1 MKKFAR
7 ESEGIK
13 FMNKGTKQAFQYV
26 VPKTIPVLV
35 GYLFLGAAYGILMQV
50 NGFGIGWT
58 LISSIFIYAGS
69 LQYLEVTLLAGLV
82 SPVYAFLMGLMI
94 NARQLFY
101 GISLLNKYRD
111 VKKGKPYLIFAL
123 TDETFS
129 VICDENVPETLE
141 QDKVFFWITFLDQC
155 YWVMG
160 SAVGALV
167 GGFLTFNTQGLDFAL
182 TALFVVIFTDQ
193 WKHQKNHRPALIGLL
208 GSAACVVVFGASAFL
223 IPAMLVIILALTC
236 GYKRKKRVE
245 RGIR

>member
-69 LQYLEVTLLAGLV
+69 LQYLEVTLLVGLV
-82 SPVYAFLMGLMI
+82 SPVYAFL
-94 NARQLFY
+94 
-101 GISLLNKYRD
+101 
-111 VKKGKPYLIFAL
+111 
-123 TDETFS
+123 
-129 VICDENVPETLE
+129 
-141 QDKVFFWITFLDQC
+141 
-155 YWVMG
+155 
-160 SAVGALV
+160 
-167 GGFLTFNTQGLDFAL
+167 
-182 TALFVVIFTDQ
+182 
-193 WKHQKNHRPALIGLL
+193 IGLF

-236 GYKRKKRVE
+236 GYKREKRVE

>member
-1 MKKFAR
+1 
-7 ESEGIK
+7 
-13 FMNKGTKQAFQYV
+13 MNRGTKQAFQYAL
-26 VPKTIPVLV
+26 PKTIPVLV

-94 NARQLFY
+94 NARHLFY
-101 GISLLNKYRD
+101 GISLLNRYRD

-129 VICDENVPETLE
+129 VICNENVPEILE

-208 GSAACVVVFGASAFL
+208 GSAVCVVVFGASSFL
-223 IPAMLVIILALTC
+223 IPAMLVIILTLTW
-236 GYKRKKRVE
+236 GYKREKRVE

>member
-1 MKKFAR
+1 
-7 ESEGIK
+7 
-13 FMNKGTKQAFQYV
+13 MNKGTKQAFQYV

-69 LQYLEVTLLAGLV
+69 LQYLEVTLLVGLV
-82 SPVYAFLMGLMI
+82 SPVYAFLIGLMI
-94 NARQLFY
+94 NARHLFY

-111 VKKGKPYLIFAL
+111 VKRGKPYLIFAL

-160 SAVGALV
+160 SAMGALA

-182 TALFVVIFTDQ
+182 TALFVVIFVEQ
-193 WKHQKNHRPALIGLL
+193 WEKTRQHLPALLGVGISLGCLTGVNWTAWICSLCGGLWNISFSYS
-208 GSAACVVVFGASAFL
+208 GDACDHSGFDL
-223 IPAMLVIILALTC
+223 WI
-236 GYKRKKRVE
+236 
-245 RGIR
+245 

>member
-69 LQYLEVTLLAGLV
+69 LQYLEVTLLVGLV
-82 SPVYAFLMGLMI
+82 SPVY
-94 NARQLFY
+94 
-101 GISLLNKYRD
+101 
-111 VKKGKPYLIFAL
+111 
-123 TDETFS
+123 TF
-129 VICDENVPETLE
+129 
-141 QDKVFFWITFLDQC
+141 
-155 YWVMG
+155 
-160 SAVGALV
+160 
-167 GGFLTFNTQGLDFAL
+167 
-182 TALFVVIFTDQ
+182 
-193 WKHQKNHRPALIGLL
+193 LIGLL
-208 GSAACVVVFGASAFL
+208 GSAAFVVVFGASAFV

-236 GYKRKKRVE
+236 GYKREKRVE

>member
-1 MKKFAR
+1 M
-7 ESEGIK
+7 
-13 FMNKGTKQAFQYV
+13 
-26 VPKTIPVLV
+26 
-35 GYLFLGAAYGILMQV
+35 
-50 NGFGIGWT
+50 
-58 LISSIFIYAGS
+58 
-69 LQYLEVTLLAGLV
+69 
-82 SPVYAFLMGLMI
+82 
-94 NARQLFY
+94 
-101 GISLLNKYRD
+101 
-111 VKKGKPYLIFAL
+111 KKGKPYLIFAL

-182 TALFVVIFTDQ
+182 TALFVVR
-193 WKHQKNHRPALIGLL
+193 NHRPALIGLL
-208 GSAACVVVFGASAFL
+208 GSAACVVVFGTSAFL

-236 GYKRKKRVE
+236 GYKREKRVE

>member
-7 ESEGIK
+7 ESEEIK

-69 LQYLEVTLLAGLV
+69 LQYLEVTLLVGLV
-82 SPVYAFLMGLMI
+82 SPVYAF
-94 NARQLFY
+94 
-101 GISLLNKYRD
+101 
-111 VKKGKPYLIFAL
+111 
-123 TDETFS
+123 
-129 VICDENVPETLE
+129 
-141 QDKVFFWITFLDQC
+141 
-155 YWVMG
+155 
-160 SAVGALV
+160 
-167 GGFLTFNTQGLDFAL
+167 
-182 TALFVVIFTDQ
+182 
-193 WKHQKNHRPALIGLL
+193 LIGLL

-236 GYKRKKRVE
+236 GYKREKGVE